1 MVGGQKPEVDSRDDG
16 NRIERNDLLLAEKNR
31 ADIRVHTCR
40 LRVRTFIFHFV
51 FSEVQKYCF
60 TAVRMLH
67 GKSCDCSGVHVS

>member
-16 NRIERNDLLLAEKNR
+16 DHIERNDLLLAEKNR

-51 FSEVQKYCF
+51 FSEVQKYC
-60 TAVRMLH
+60 MLH